1 MELKDLYG
9 YQIDD
14 LAIGVVKQEVKKK
27 HEERYMEHIQ
37 NIMIVLIQTMMMLLF
52 GKLIKI
58 HGLKIVQMCWKY
70 QKYNTYEFAF

>member
-27 HEERYMEHIQ
+27 HEERYMEHI
-37 NIMIVLIQTMMMLLF
+37 
-52 GKLIKI
+52 
-58 HGLKIVQMCWKY
+58 
-70 QKYNTYEFAF
+70 